1 MIVKTVLKSIK
12 PFSLASLITTYILG
26 AGLVQYLRNFRG
38 LGGLIQGALFLL
50 FIVIGFELMGVN
62 QDLRDARNWPSN
74 SSPVE
79 VRRARWII
87 ALIITTLLTVS
98 VTIFIDWMVRDVLWQ
113 GVVFLVVGFVFTCAL
128 YFISEYNQTLR
139 PYKILV
145 EVFLFVIIPPA
156 FAFFIQSSEPHRL
169 LTLVVVGLIPAFL
182 AYRLL
187 VQLKSYN
194 NDLKSGEVTFAAHV
208 GWEKAMVTHNAMIL
222 LSYLIFAFDALIG
235 FPWFLLWPVFLTLP
249 IGLVEI
255 WLMERV
261 RHGSKPL
268 WRLMQFATA
277 SVFFIPMYLLGFAFW
292 IR

>member
-74 SSPVE
+74 SSPVK

>member
-1 MIVKTVLKSIK
+1 MIVRTVLKSIK
-12 PFSLASLITTYILG
+12 VFSITSLITTYILG

-38 LGGLIQGALFLL
+38 FGDLLQGGLFLL
-50 FIVIGFELMGVN
+50 FIVIGFELIGVN
-62 QDLRDARNWPSN
+62 QGLRDTRNWPSN
-74 SSPVE
+74 SSPAE
-79 VRRARWII
+79 VRRARWVI
-87 ALIITTLLTVS
+87 ALIVTTFLTVALI
-98 VTIFIDWMVRDVLWQ
+98 IFIDWMIRDVLWQ
-113 GVVFLVVGFVFTCAL
+113 GLVFLVVGFVITCGL
-128 YFISEYNQTLR
+128 HFISEYNQTLR
-139 PYKILV
+139 PYKILI
-145 EVFLFVIIPPA
+145 EAFLFVVIPPA
-156 FAFFIQSSEPHRL
+156 FAYFLQSSEPHRL

-194 NDLKSGEVTFAAHV
+194 NDLKTGAVTFATYV
-208 GWEKAMVTHNAMIL
+208 GWEKAMVTHNALIL
-222 LSYLIFAFDALIG
+222 LSYLLFAFDALIG

-255 WLMERV
+255 WLMEKV

>member
-1 MIVKTVLKSIK
+1 MIVRTVLKSIK
-12 PFSLASLITTYILG
+12 PFSLVSLFTTYILG
-26 AGLVQYLRNFRG
+26 AGLVQYLRKFLG
-38 LGGLIQGALFLL
+38 LGDLLLGGLFLL
-50 FIVIGFELMGVN
+50 FVVIGFELMGIN

-87 ALIITTLLTVS
+87 ALIVTTLLTVS

-113 GVVFLVVGFVFTCAL
+113 GLVFLVVGFVITCAL
-128 YFISEYNQTLR
+128 YFISENNKILK
-139 PYKILV
+139 PYKILI
-145 EVFLFVIIPPA
+145 ESFLFVVIPPA
-156 FAFFIQSSEPHRL
+156 FAFFLQSSEPHRL
-169 LTLVVVGLIPAFL
+169 LTLVVVGLIPTFL
-182 AYRLL
+182 AYRIM

-194 NDLKSGEVTFAAHV
+194 DDLTSGTNTFVSHI
-208 GWEKAMVTHNAMIL
+208 GWEKAMVAHNALIL
-222 LSYLIFAFDALIG
+222 LSYLLFAMDAIIG

>member
-1 MIVKTVLKSIK
+1 MIVRTVLKAFK
-12 PFSLASLITTYILG
+12 PFSIASLLTTYILG

-38 LGGLIQGALFLL
+38 LGDFLQGGLFLL
-50 FIVIGFELMGVN
+50 FIVIGFELMGIN
-62 QDLRDARNWPSN
+62 QMLRDARNWPTD
-74 SSPVE
+74 SSPSE
-79 VRRARWII
+79 VRRARWVI
-87 ALIITTLLTVS
+87 ALIVATLMTVS
-98 VTIFIDWMVRDVLWQ
+98 VTIFIDWMIRDVMWQ
-113 GVVFLVVGFVFTCAL
+113 GLIFLVVGFIITCAI
-128 YFISEYNQTLR
+128 YFISEYNQTFR

-145 EVFLFVIIPPA
+145 EVFLFVVIPPA

-187 VQLKSYN
+187 VQLKFYN
-194 NDLKSGEVTFAAHV
+194 NDLRSGTITLAAQI
-208 GWEKAMVTHNAMIL
+208 GWEKAMVTHNALIL
-222 LSYLIFAFDALIG
+222 LSYFLFALDALIG

-255 WLMERV
+255 WLMEKV
-261 RHGSKPL
+261 RHGSKPF

>member
-1 MIVKTVLKSIK
+1 MIVRTVLKSIK
-12 PFSLASLITTYILG
+12 VFSITSLITTYILG

-38 LGGLIQGALFLL
+38 FGDLLQGGLFLL
-50 FIVIGFELMGVN
+50 FIVIGFELIGVN
-62 QDLRDARNWPSN
+62 QGLRDTRNWPSN
-74 SSPVE
+74 SSPAE
-79 VRRARWII
+79 VRRTRWVI
-87 ALIITTLLTVS
+87 ALIVTTFLTVALI
-98 VTIFIDWMVRDVLWQ
+98 IFIDWMIRDVLWQ
-113 GVVFLVVGFVFTCAL
+113 GLVFLVVGFVITCAL
-128 YFISEYNQTLR
+128 NFISEYNQTLR
-139 PYKILV
+139 PYKILI
-145 EVFLFVIIPPA
+145 EAFLFVVIPPA
-156 FAFFIQSSEPHRL
+156 FAYFLQSSEPHRL

-194 NDLKSGEVTFAAHV
+194 NDLKTGAVTFAAYV
-208 GWEKAMVTHNAMIL
+208 GWEKAMVTHNALIL
-222 LSYLIFAFDALIG
+222 LSYLLFAFDALIG

-255 WLMERV
+255 WLMEKV